1 MKGKALITAVV
12 YVIIGIW
19 MWLEYPN
26 CAPGHIA
33 VFAPTMTLW
42 ACAQG
47 YYTVTPPKRE

>member
-1 MKGKALITAVV
+1 MKSSALITAVA
-12 YVIIGIW
+12 YAIIGIW
-19 MWLEYPN
+19 MWLEYPD

-47 YYTVTPPKRE
+47 YYTAAPKTR